1 MDLNICVVKKISSV
15 VISCQSAVKLDL
27 QKLLNLTILHLSK
40 TIKTLQIKIC
50 STQINYWLTSSSQIW
65 IFFISCQSAVKFGP
79 QNSKMRLKAHSK
91 QCFTK
96 HTSDQP
102 SSTKLQILTFHGWNF
117 SSILWKKI
125 HQLSIS
131 CQTLPSK
138 TAKSDTVRLL
148 YSKQNIVQYTS

>member
-40 TIKTLQIKIC
+40 TIKTLQIKVC
-50 STQINYWLTSSSQIW
+50 STQINYWLRSSSQIW

-79 QNSKMRLKAHSK
+79 QNSKMGLKAHSK

-117 SSILWKKI
+117 SSILWKKF
-125 HQLSIS
+125 IS
-131 CQTLPSK
+131 CQSAVK
-138 TAKSDTVRLL
+138 L
-148 YSKQNIVQYTS
+148 YLQKLQNFTIFP

>member
-1 MDLNICVVKKISSV
+1 MDLTIYVVKKISSA

-40 TIKTLQIKIC
+40 TIKTLQIKVC
-50 STQINYWLTSSSQIW
+50 STQINYWLRSSSQIW

-79 QNSKMRLKAHSK
+79 QNSKMGLKAHSK

-102 SSTKLQILTFHGWNF
+102 SSTKLQILAFQG
-117 SSILWKKI
+117 
-125 HQLSIS
+125 
-131 CQTLPSK
+131 
-138 TAKSDTVRLL
+138 
-148 YSKQNIVQYTS
+148 